1 MGLRSGHK
9 AVRSRVRIQMQVCVS
24 DLQPWVPI
32 MPYLFGISHKYL
44 LDGCTGVMMMNKTQV
59 YGMRPRDEI
68 TQKPKK

>member
-9 AVRSRVRIQMQVCVS
+9 AVSSRVRIQMQVCVS

-44 LDGCTGVMMMNKTQV
+44 LDECTGEMMMKDSSLQNEAK
-59 YGMRPRDEI
+59 R
-68 TQKPKK
+68 